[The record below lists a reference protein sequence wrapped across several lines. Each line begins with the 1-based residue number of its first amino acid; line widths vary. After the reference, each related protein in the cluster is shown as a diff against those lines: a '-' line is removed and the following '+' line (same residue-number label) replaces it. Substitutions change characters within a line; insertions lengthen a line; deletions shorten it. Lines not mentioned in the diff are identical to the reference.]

1 MKKSILIKDV
11 KPGKDTQYKT
21 NYYTY
26 IFVDNTQK
34 YDLNLIDIGHEYC
47 KKDKALENT
56 RNYAHRFFTLY
67 FVKSGKGYIRTEN
80 NVTAVTSDTVFVFFP
95 ECQYTYYPDPVTPW
109 EYYWVNFDGVFAEN
123 ILQDMNITPDKNLFI
138 LQGTEQIEQAFS
150 LLLNGGGDKRGK
162 ITPCN
167 LLIYSQFYYLLHC
180 VNLKTNPLF
189 VSPKKKTKEHFLYQA
204 INIINNNFSNPFL
217 SSNAIAD
224 SLFIS
229 KSYFSVMFNST
240 FHISFNN
247 YLNQL
252 RLEKAKDLLNNTDY
266 SIKEISNMV
275 GFKDSLYF
283 SKKFKSCFQMSPN
296 AYRKRKS

>member
-1 MKKSILIKDV
+1 M
-11 KPGKDTQYKT
+11 
-21 NYYTY
+21 
-26 IFVDNTQK
+26 
-34 YDLNLIDIGHEYC
+34 
-47 KKDKALENT
+47 ENT

-80 NVTAVTSDTVFVFFP
+80 NVTAVTSDTVFVFFQ

-189 VSPKKKTKEHFLYQA
+189 ISPKKKTKEHFLYQA
-204 INIINNNFSNPFL
+204 INIIHGEKCYSLPFGKP
-217 SSNAIAD
+217 
-224 SLFIS
+224 F
-229 KSYFSVMFNST
+229 YT
-240 FHISFNN
+240 ISF
-247 YLNQL
+247 
-252 RLEKAKDLLNNTDY
+252 
-266 SIKEISNMV
+266 
-275 GFKDSLYF
+275 SL
-283 SKKFKSCFQMSPN
+283 
-296 AYRKRKS
+296 